1 MRRQRYWGVV
11 IVETSWC
18 LDACAEEF
26 QTAWCVNRE
35 WIGYLV
41 MRANRLTNRDQ
52 SWIIPAVP
60 RSCGLL
66 GRRSAEMSA
75 SERQKRRERLSW
87 KRAGCCKG
95 GILLEDVNR
104 TIPSINCFT
113 ALLIWRSNPLLIIP
127 VRNVY
132 WIDCGGVNAFLNC
145 EIASSWFWVREA
157 RRRQPCING
166 GGTWMA
172 MENECW

>member
-1 MRRQRYWGVV
+1 MDWISGDAGQSTDESGSTLDHSGRVSELRLAGKTVCGDVGKRTAEAKREVV
-11 IVETSWC
+11 
-18 LDACAEEF
+18 
-26 QTAWCVNRE
+26 
-35 WIGYLV
+35 
-41 MRANRLTNRDQ
+41 M
-52 SWIIPAVP
+52 
-60 RSCGLL
+60 
-66 GRRSAEMSA
+66 
-75 SERQKRRERLSW
+75 ER
-87 KRAGCCKG
+87 CKG

-104 TIPSINCFT
+104 AIPSINCFT
-113 ALLIWRSNPLLIIP
+113 ALLSWRSKHLLIIP